1 MRNLLQNELE
11 QIVKRR
17 CIKNYKNMSK
27 EEFLIAFLKS
37 EQSLAGRPKS
47 KSNIAKIVE
56 NKKNL
61 MNWKIIFQKKKE
73 KKLGKSFTKEKISTN
88 ILKNQ
93 KKKKKKKEK
102 KVK

>member
-1 MRNLLQNELE
+1 
-11 QIVKRR
+11 
-17 CIKNYKNMSK
+17 
-27 EEFLIAFLKS
+27 
-37 EQSLAGRPKS
+37 
-47 KSNIAKIVE
+47 
-56 NKKNL
+56 

-93 KKKKKKKEK
+93 KKKIRNEEK

>member
-61 MNWKIIFQKKKE
+61 MN
-73 KKLGKSFTKEKISTN
+73 
-88 ILKNQ
+88 
-93 KKKKKKKEK
+93 
-102 KVK
+102 

>member
-11 QIVKRR
+11 QIAKRR

-27 EEFLIAFLKS
+27 EEFLIVFLKS

-73 KKLGKSFTKEKISTN
+73 KKLGKSFTKEKIYFKES
-88 ILKNQ
+88 
-93 KKKKKKKEK
+93 EK
-102 KVK
+102 KNKKWRKKG

>member
-47 KSNIAKIVE
+47 KSNIAKIVD

-73 KKLGKSFTKEKISTN
+73 RKLGKSFTKEKISTN

-93 KKKKKKKEK
+93 KKKIRNEEK